1 MLHFSLHQLLQFDLH
16 KLQMP
21 SGVHA
26 ELFSPP
32 RANAIYSSFLYQDAI
47 SMESHGKSIESLFQ
61 SIPHQP
67 SQGAF
72 S

>member
-1 MLHFSLHQLLQFDLH
+1 
-16 KLQMP
+16 LQMP

-26 ELFSPP
+26 EAFSLPQ
-32 RANAIYSSFLYQDAI
+32 AIATYFSFLYQDAI
-47 SMESHGKSIESLFQ
+47 SVESHGKSIEYLFQ

>member
-1 MLHFSLHQLLQFDLH
+1 MLHFFLHQLLEFDLH

-26 ELFSPP
+26 EAFSLPQ
-32 RANAIYSSFLYQDAI
+32 AIATYFSFLYQDAI
-47 SMESHGKSIESLFQ
+47 SVESHGKSIEYLFQ